1 MPLLGD
7 KYQPMGMKATC
18 QKFMKT
24 SGTQSKK
31 KKKKEYW
38 GSHLKKVVKDSKI
51 CKGDG
56 VHVNFISIS
65 VCNQYEGFVCCSDQ
79 LQQKL

>member
-1 MPLLGD
+1 
-7 KYQPMGMKATC
+7 MGMKATC
-18 QKFMKT
+18 HKFMKT

-31 KKKKEYW
+31 KKEYW
-38 GSHLKKVVKDSKI
+38 GSRLEKVVEDPKI

-65 VCNQYEGFVCCSDQ
+65 ICNQSEGFVCCSD
-79 LQQKL
+79 